1 VIQGLR
7 LQAPNT
13 GGLGL
18 ISGQGT
24 GSHMP
29 QLNILQVET
38 KTWHSQINK
47 YILKKK
53 KKKNRDFP
61 GGPMVKNLP
70 CSAGDMG
77 SIPDW

>member
-1 VIQGLR
+1 MIQGLR

-47 YILKKK
+47 YILQKKK
-53 KKKNRDFP
+53 EQQGLSWWSNGEESALQCRGHGSDF
-61 GGPMVKNLP
+61 
-70 CSAGDMG
+70 
-77 SIPDW
+77 

>member
-1 VIQGLR
+1 MIQGLR

-53 KKKNRDFP
+53 KKEKQGLSWWSN
-61 GGPMVKNLP
+61 GEE
-70 CSAGDMG
+70 SALQCRGHGFD
-77 SIPDW
+77 S